1 MKGKP
6 PVGSG
11 GRESDLTG
19 GGKETVM
26 LDPEKNKFTV
36 INNEGK
42 EVVCDILFTFDS
54 ADTGKSYIVYT
65 DNSRDEVEG
74 YIRVFAAV
82 LCEIDDDRQMLLPVK
97 TDKEWDMLEAVLDE
111 VQTSVREHNGAEA
124 Q

>member
-6 PVGSG
+6 PVGSD

-42 EVVCDILFTFDS
+42 ETN
-54 ADTGKSYIVYT
+54 Y
-65 DNSRDEVEG
+65 
-74 YIRVFAAV
+74 
-82 LCEIDDDRQMLLPVK
+82 
-97 TDKEWDMLEAVLDE
+97 
-111 VQTSVREHNGAEA
+111 
-124 Q
+124 

>member
-6 PVGSG
+6 SVGSD

-19 GGKETVM
+19 GGKEIVM
-26 LDPEKNKFTV
+26 LDSEKNTFTV

-82 LCEIDDDRQMLLPVK
+82 LREIDEDRQMLLPVK
-97 TDKEWDMLEAVLDE
+97 TDKDWDMLEAVLDE
-111 VQTSVREHNGAEA
+111 VQTSVREHGGAET
-124 Q
+124 